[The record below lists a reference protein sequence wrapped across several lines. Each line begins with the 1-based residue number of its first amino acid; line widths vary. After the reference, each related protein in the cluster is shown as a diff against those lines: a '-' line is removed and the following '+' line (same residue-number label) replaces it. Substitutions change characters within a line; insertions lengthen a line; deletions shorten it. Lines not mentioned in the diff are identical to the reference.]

1 MNRWMIVGV
10 VCCSLAQAGHGIP
23 DAPARFDGLLDYF
36 QDANPAFFDHVR
48 HLVEQQAAGQV
59 HAGMTCV
66 AGTSG
71 VGKSYVIANL
81 PFAEGT
87 ATKPIKLAQLF
98 EQTKPD
104 LQTLDGKGIFNRLPW
119 APSFD
124 LTEVLA
130 NQQAQ
135 DKPFILLDDL
145 DEIHPDTAMVVLQSV
160 RDFIQDHAQTFVH
173 VFVFGRPEA
182 FGTWLTRHPR
192 TPVHR
197 LLGPDWC
204 TTGDLAFCCHNYYGY
219 KYSQPAPEEVVT
231 TFQRHLEQYPCL
243 RDTIRPLSGG
253 NFVIKQS
260 QTFKSKAQL
269 QQALFQDLLTRNT
282 ESHGRPGPDDTRYI
296 TLLQQAVVFLQQHY
310 RDQDEQGFF
319 VVDPNDRVNFIDEQG
334 ACHAVRLMDLLNRSG
349 LVNVDLT
356 RLDQAR
362 YRFEPLWVQE
372 YLSR

>member
-10 VCCSLAQAGHGIP
+10 VCCSLAQAGHGIQ

-36 QDANPAFFDHVR
+36 QDANPAFFDHIR
-48 HLVEQQAAGQV
+48 DLVEQQAAGQA
-59 HAGMTCV
+59 HIAMTCV

-87 ATKPIKLAQLF
+87 ASKPIKLARLF
-98 EQTKPD
+98 TETRPD
-104 LQTLDGKGIFNRLPW
+104 LQSLDGQVIFNRLPW

-124 LTEVLA
+124 LAQVIAEQQTE
-130 NQQAQ
+130 
-135 DKPFILLDDL
+135 DKAFILLDDL
-145 DEIHPDTAMVVLQSV
+145 DEIHPDNAMLVLQSV
-160 RDFIQDHAQTFVH
+160 QDFIHRQSQSFMH
-173 VFVFGRPEA
+173 VFIFGRPEA
-182 FGTWLTRHPR
+182 FWPWLTRYPQ
-192 TPVHR
+192 TPVQI
-197 LLGPDWC
+197 LIGPDWQ

-219 KYSQPAPEEVVT
+219 KYSQPAPDEVIT
-231 TFQRHLEQYPCL
+231 TFQRHLEQYPFL

-282 ESHGRPGPDDTRYI
+282 ESHGRPGSEDARYI

-310 RDQDEQGFF
+310 RYQDEQGFF
-319 VVDPNDRVNFIDEQG
+319 DVDPNDQVNFIDEQG
-334 ACHAVRLMDLLNRSG
+334 TCHAVALMDLLDRSG
-349 LVNVDLT
+349 LVNMDLT

-362 YRFEPLWVQE
+362 YSFEPLWVQE